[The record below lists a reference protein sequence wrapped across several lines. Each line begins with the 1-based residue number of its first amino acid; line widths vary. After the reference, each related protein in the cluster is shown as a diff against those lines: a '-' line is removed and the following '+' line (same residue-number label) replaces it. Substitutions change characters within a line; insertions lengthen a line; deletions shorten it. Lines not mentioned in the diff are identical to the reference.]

1 MNLIIRKAVT
11 DDIESV
17 FEIQEEQNLSRWST
31 EDYQSEIVNHQA
43 VFLVA
48 EIETKVVG
56 FILARLIETLK
67 VGEIVN
73 FAVVEKYQKQG
84 IGNLLLMDLS
94 EILTTTNYTKIEL
107 EVRQQNLGAISFYL
121 KNNFIK
127 DGIRKNFYQ
136 NPVDNA
142 LLMSLIF

>member
-31 EDYQSEIVNHQA
+31 EDYQSEIVNPQA

-107 EVRQQNLGAISFYL
+107 EVRQQNLRAISFYL